1 MLLHLVLCYY
11 IMKIILYYLVLSLNS
26 MLISA
31 HLGCTFH
38 LAGIIVRNILVTYD
52 RQNRRIGF
60 WKTNCSHLWE
70 ALHMDVTP
78 SSMPSASHDKNY
90 TGENSSAASSSAPQS
105 YNLPGPV

>member
-1 MLLHLVLCYY
+1 
-11 IMKIILYYLVLSLNS
+11 

-52 RQNRRIGF
+52 RQNQRIGF